1 VVECVQAAAT
11 LRNGELR
18 TFFPGEQ
25 AAVLDGALVVEQAF
39 NLYELHRMK
48 EASRK

>member
-1 VVECVQAAAT
+1 MQAATA

-25 AAVLDGALVVEQAF
+25 AAVLEGALGVEQAF
-39 NLYELHRMK
+39 NLYELHKMK
-48 EASRK
+48 EAARGRT